1 VFGLQQSQQRIAQ
14 MSTILGTELE
24 TQARSR
30 RDIDSVYIVADSS
43 DLTLIKPFIEVAINP
58 DTTPPKL
65 FSSSRSNSSSKQ
77 YEDLTGVI
85 FSDIPLLIQP
95 DQDLKAQMDNLWPSG
110 SKAQRRLQALGMDAY
125 LLMLDLPQMKVVP
138 ETRIDG
144 NTGRLSIN
152 KQCVVEREISWA
164 EYGTF

>member
-1 VFGLQQSQQRIAQ
+1 
-14 MSTILGTELE
+14 
-24 TQARSR
+24 
-30 RDIDSVYIVADSS
+30 
-43 DLTLIKPFIEVAINP
+43 
-58 DTTPPKL
+58 
-65 FSSSRSNSSSKQ
+65 
-77 YEDLTGVI
+77 
-85 FSDIPLLIQP
+85 
-95 DQDLKAQMDNLWPSG
+95 
-110 SKAQRRLQALGMDAY
+110 MDAY

>member
-1 VFGLQQSQQRIAQ
+1 
-14 MSTILGTELE
+14 
-24 TQARSR
+24 
-30 RDIDSVYIVADSS
+30 
-43 DLTLIKPFIEVAINP
+43 
-58 DTTPPKL
+58 PKL